1 MTVGFAAYSQTL
13 NITGNVTVS
22 KSSWDVHYVTGTGE
36 YTESDN
42 SVAASA
48 HTVGDTDFSFTATLA
63 KPGDFYEATIT
74 AKNFGTIGAKLKKV
88 TMSTLTTEQAKY
100 LSYTVKVNGT
110 TYTETTD
117 NLSVALDANATHSVV
132 VRVEYSQ
139 PQNASDLPQ
148 EDQTITVTG
157 NLDYE
162 SV

>member
-1 MTVGFAAYSQTL
+1 
-13 NITGNVTVS
+13 
-22 KSSWDVHYVTGTGE
+22 
-36 YTESDN
+36 
-42 SVAASA
+42 
-48 HTVGDTDFSFTATLA
+48 
-63 KPGDFYEATIT
+63 
-74 AKNFGTIGAKLKKV
+74 
-88 TMSTLTTEQAKY
+88 MSTLTTEQAKY

-117 NLSVALDANATHSVV
+117 NLDVALAAGGTHPVI

-139 PQNASDLPQ
+139 PQDASDLPQ